1 MGRPSVT
8 VGFPWFV
15 FPFDSTQANFGGGFA
30 DVLEILARCVGGE
43 VGATGTWVGVEPFS
57 HFGLVFFGG
66 MLVAEYVGDFAFFAV
81 VWAWYRSGA
90 VLRRATWDPEGVPEE
105 SVFVRDGAGGSC
117 ERCAPSKVGAFGD
130 R

>member
-1 MGRPSVT
+1 VGRPSVT

-81 VWAWYRSGA
+81 VWAW
-90 VLRRATWDPEGVPEE
+90 
-105 SVFVRDGAGGSC
+105 
-117 ERCAPSKVGAFGD
+117 
-130 R
+130 